1 MTPDDIS
8 VAVYN
13 RLWRISMYRVSPA
26 SIVIAF
32 VILGS
37 AGCSGQ
43 KANKLPSAAKSILE
57 KADQI
62 ELLSIDPG
70 NRELDEPP
78 PKGDYYT
85 WKVLGKTVIEDADT
99 HQSVISAVEQGI
111 AESGRPASCFDPRH
125 AIHASYNGK
134 AVDLLICFEC
144 KQILVYLDGQRQ
156 DSYLLTSS
164 SPEPVLDKVLTQ
176 ANVPLAPKP
185 KH

>member
-1 MTPDDIS
+1 
-8 VAVYN
+8 
-13 RLWRISMYRVSPA
+13 MYRVSTL
-26 SIVIAF
+26 SILIAF
-32 VILGS
+32 LVILGS

-70 NRELDEPP
+70 HPERDEPP
-78 PKGDYYT
+78 PKGDYYG
-85 WKVLGKTVIEDADT
+85 WKVLGKTVIEDKDT
-99 HQSVISAVEQGI
+99 QKSIHSALEQGI
-111 AESGRPASCFDPRH
+111 AEGGWPPACFDPRH
-125 AIHASYNGK
+125 AIHASDNGK
-134 AVDLLICFEC
+134 TVDLLICFEC

-156 DSYLLTSS
+156 DPYVFTSS